1 MNVKVSKKQPDF
13 GYHFSSNFLVE
24 QPAMDIHRCKFSEW
38 MPSAACATVFHP
50 ELPYL
55 AVGREN
61 GDIELWNVEE
71 KWFCEIVF
79 HFGFVSDVEDSW
91 S

>member
-1 MNVKVSKKQPDF
+1 MSFQYPRTTKKSPDF
-13 GYHFSSNFLVE
+13 RSLLVSNYLPSE
-24 QPAMDIHRCKFSEW
+24 AAMDIHRCKFSEW

-71 KWFCEIVF
+71 RWFCELVL
-79 HFGFVSDVEDSW
+79 FGGLSDL
-91 S
+91 